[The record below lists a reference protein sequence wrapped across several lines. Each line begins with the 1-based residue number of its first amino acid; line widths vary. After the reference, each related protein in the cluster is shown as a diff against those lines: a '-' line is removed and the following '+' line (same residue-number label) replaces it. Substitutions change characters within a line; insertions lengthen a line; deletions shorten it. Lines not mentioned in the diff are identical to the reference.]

1 MDNAVGLVQAYLRVN
16 GYFTVS
22 EYPILEASRG
32 GVYRT
37 VTDLDILAFRF
48 PFAVKHPE
56 GWRSDGRQG
65 AELVLPDPAL
75 DITADEPDM
84 LVGEV
89 KEGRAVL
96 NAAATDPHVLRAAL
110 VRFGCSSPSEGPVIV
125 DTLLRDGCVT
135 LASGHRL
142 RLVAFGSTVD
152 ESDPGRYRVIRLGH
166 VVQFLQRYLRE
177 HWDIM
182 HTADLK
188 DAALGTLL
196 LVEKAVRGIA
206 RDS

>member
-22 EYPILEASRG
+22 EYPILEAGRG

-56 GWRSDGRQG
+56 GWRSDRRHNG
-65 AELVLPDPAL
+65 ELVLPDPAL
-75 DITADEPDM
+75 EITADEPDM

-96 NAAATDPHVLRAAL
+96 NAAATDPHVVRAAL
-110 VRFGCSSPSEGPVIV
+110 VRFGCSSPGEAPAIV

-142 RLVAFGSTVD
+142 RLVVFGSTVD
-152 ESDPGRYRVIRLGH
+152 ESNPRHFRVVRLGH
-166 VVQFLQRYLRE
+166 VVQFLQRYLRD
-177 HWDIM
+177 HWEIM
-182 HTADLK
+182 RASDLK
-188 DAALGTLL
+188 DPALGTLL
-196 LVEKAVRGIA
+196 LIEKALRSI
-206 RDS
+206 RMES